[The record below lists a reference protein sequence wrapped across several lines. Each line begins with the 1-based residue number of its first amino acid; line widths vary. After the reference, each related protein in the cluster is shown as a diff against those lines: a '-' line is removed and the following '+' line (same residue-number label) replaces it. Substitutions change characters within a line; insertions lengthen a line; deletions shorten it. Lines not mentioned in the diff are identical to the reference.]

1 MWWRCFAW
9 GEICGIAAWLLARV
23 VPTKVGIHLCGFSV
37 FLPGLLDGVGM
48 CPRQGSPFSLRA
60 QRKGTKRKGT
70 LARRSVLGTDCSAVL
85 GRCGSRPTHYASVA
99 RCVQTGGAKS
109 VNEARCARTRKALRS
124 STAHKG
130 PKSNAVVA
138 SQLPNQHL
146 AAHRRDFRSQQMF
159 GAARWHGF
167 TSARSCSRSGTARWR
182 APLLWL
188 LSFGATN
195 VRAAGVRS
203 LRAAKLCEHQSN
215 SPAGATT
222 RRTRWKYE
230 EQPTRQ
236 RHQWI
241 PACAGMTS
249 TQETPHV

>member
-1 MWWRCFAW
+1 MRAHHHP
-9 GEICGIAAWLLARV
+9 L
-23 VPTKVGIHLCGFSV
+23 
-37 FLPGLLDGVGM
+37 
-48 CPRQGSPFSLRA
+48 SLRYRRPA
-60 QRKGTKRKGT
+60 LTVPLSRGRFC
-70 LARRSVLGTDCSAVL
+70 LACPSASGCAPDRAPSFLCVPKEKKAKERAPWLAGRPRADCSVVLGL
-85 GRCGSRPTHYASVA
+85 CGSRPTHYASFA

-109 VNEARCARTRKALRS
+109 VNEARCARTPKALRS

-146 AAHRRDFRSQQMF
+146 AAHRRHVFRSQQMF
-159 GAARWHGF
+159 GASLWHGVDQPNP
-167 TSARSCSRSGTARWR
+167 CGRSGTTKWR

-188 LSFGATN
+188 LSN
-195 VRAAGVRS
+195 ES
-203 LRAAKLCEHQSN
+203 D

-222 RRTRWKYE
+222 RRRRTSQAEATTRSG
-230 EQPTRQ
+230 
-236 RHQWI
+236 HQWL